1 MTIIELEK
9 ELAYQLSRL
18 KHELDVPNDMAEA
31 WEEGEREGRL
41 KVKLEIAR
49 NMKKGGVSI
58 KLIAEDTGLSIED
71 IAEL

>member
-1 MTIIELEK
+1 
-9 ELAYQLSRL
+9 
-18 KHELDVPNDMAEA
+18 MAEA

-49 NMKKGGVSI
+49 NLKKLGVSI